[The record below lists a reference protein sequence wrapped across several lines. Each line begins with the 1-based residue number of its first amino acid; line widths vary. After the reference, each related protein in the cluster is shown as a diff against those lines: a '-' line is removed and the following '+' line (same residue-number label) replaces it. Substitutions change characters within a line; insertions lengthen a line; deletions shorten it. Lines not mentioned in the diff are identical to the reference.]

1 MNQGASDI
9 KFIEL
14 KDTIDRLSKVIDR
27 QNSML
32 ESLERTIHEKESREA
47 ELLQTIRNLEAQL
60 AYMKQKQFGA
70 SSERRPVL
78 PGQMN
83 LFDEP
88 GDEIREVQQIEA
100 EFIPVRKAK
109 KTRKPKASYDE
120 IFAGIP
126 ARKEY
131 VDTLS
136 EEAKVCP
143 DCGSNLVAIGHELI
157 RTELIYH
164 PAKLERIDYMSTS
177 YTCPECKKTA
187 AEPGDCCIIKDEGS
201 PALIPGSYAS
211 ESIAAWTMYQKFCNS
226 MPFYRQSKDMEQY
239 GVKVN
244 RTTMANWAIYCTQH
258 YFRPM
263 YEYFRRELLKR
274 QFFMADETP
283 VQVLHEDGRRAQTK
297 SYVWLVR
304 SGEDDLP
311 DIILYRYTPTRAGN
325 NIAEFLAEAAQ
336 DAYLMV
342 DGYQGYNKVKGVKLC
357 NCWAHV
363 RRYLLEAIPKGRE
376 NDYAEP
382 AVQGVLYIDKL
393 FMYERSYREKGL
405 SHKQIY
411 RRRLKDEKPVL
422 EAFWLWFDKLR
433 PVRGSRLDRAQKYI
447 ANRRANLQ
455 TYLEDGRCSFSNNLS
470 ENSIRPFTVGRK
482 NWLFCDTPDGA
493 EANMVIYTMVEMAKA
508 YNLKIYDYLKFLLEA
523 RPSDDMTDEEL
534 DALAPWSSRAQEACQ
549 REKAE

>member
-1 MNQGASDI
+1 MRAKRVSKSEQFQLILECRQSGLTDVQWCRENNI
-9 KFIEL
+9 KPSTFYNWVSRMREG
-14 KDTIDRLSKVIDR
+14 DYVIP
-27 QNSML
+27 
-32 ESLERTIHEKESREA
+32 ESRAGEC
-47 ELLQTIRNLEAQL
+47 
-60 AYMKQKQFGA
+60 
-70 SSERRPVL
+70 SSP
-78 PGQMN
+78 N
-83 LFDEP
+83 
-88 GDEIREVQQIEA
+88 QQ
-100 EFIPVRKAK
+100 
-109 KTRKPKASYDE
+109 D
-120 IFAGIP
+120 
-126 ARKEY
+126 
-131 VDTLS
+131 
-136 EEAKVCP
+136 
-143 DCGSNLVAIGHELI
+143 
-157 RTELIYH
+157 
-164 PAKLERIDYMSTS
+164 
-177 YTCPECKKTA
+177 
-187 AEPGDCCIIKDEGS
+187 
-201 PALIPGSYAS
+201 
-211 ESIAAWTMYQKFCNS
+211 
-226 MPFYRQSKDMEQY
+226 
-239 GVKVN
+239 
-244 RTTMANWAIYCTQH
+244 
-258 YFRPM
+258 
-263 YEYFRRELLKR
+263 
-274 QFFMADETP
+274 
-283 VQVLHEDGRRAQTK
+283 
-297 SYVWLVR
+297 
-304 SGEDDLP
+304 
-311 DIILYRYTPTRAGN
+311 
-325 NIAEFLAEAAQ
+325 
-336 DAYLMV
+336 V

-422 EAFWLWFDKLR
+422 EAFWSWFDKLR

>member
-1 MNQGASDI
+1 MDHVS
-9 KFIEL
+9 E
-14 KDTIDRLSKVIDR
+14 V
-27 QNSML
+27 
-32 ESLERTIHEKESREA
+32 
-47 ELLQTIRNLEAQL
+47 LQQYA
-60 AYMKQKQFGA
+60 
-70 SSERRPVL
+70 VL
-78 PGQMN
+78 P
-83 LFDEP
+83 
-88 GDEIREVQQIEA
+88 
-100 EFIPVRKAK
+100 PVK
-109 KTRKPKASYDE
+109 
-120 IFAGIP
+120 
-126 ARKEY
+126 
-131 VDTLS
+131 
-136 EEAKVCP
+136 
-143 DCGSNLVAIGHELI
+143 GHG
-157 RTELIYH
+157 
-164 PAKLERIDYMSTS
+164 A
-177 YTCPECKKTA
+177 
-187 AEPGDCCIIKDEGS
+187 
-201 PALIPGSYAS
+201 
-211 ESIAAWTMYQKFCNS
+211 
-226 MPFYRQSKDMEQY
+226 
-239 GVKVN
+239 V
-244 RTTMANWAIYCTQH
+244 
-258 YFRPM
+258 
-263 YEYFRRELLKR
+263 RRESE
-274 QFFMADETP
+274 QND
-283 VQVLHEDGRRAQTK
+283 
-297 SYVWLVR
+297 

-311 DIILYRYTPTRAGN
+311 DIILYRYTPTRAGS

-342 DGYQGYNKVKGVKLC
+342 DGYQGYNRVKGVKLC

-376 NDYAEP
+376 NNYAEP

-411 RRRLKDEKPVL
+411 SRRLKDEKPVL
-422 EAFWLWFDKLR
+422 EAFWSWFDKLR

-534 DALAPWSSRAQEACQ
+534 DALAPWSSRAQEVCQ